1 MAKPKTEEGRG
12 RMEDLR
18 KEKQKGLRNV
28 GKSLWTPVCSS
39 HQNLKWYQNYFSPI
53 MSLLSVCV
61 CESQMPSVLSLILV
75 WTGEH
80 NVNLSL

>member
-28 GKSLWTPVCSS
+28 GKSL
-39 HQNLKWYQNYFSPI
+39 
-53 MSLLSVCV
+53 
-61 CESQMPSVLSLILV
+61 
-75 WTGEH
+75 
-80 NVNLSL
+80 